1 MIERQQPPA
10 ARSQRGAR
18 TAPPVAVRGGSTLAV
33 LIAVTTTALM
43 AIVAQFALLPSQE
56 RIVDTLEALTAPI
69 AGPPPASRPFG
80 ACGDICSAQ
89 HVCRHVVL
97 RDGLHD
103 GTRVSDALLAAAE
116 SCY

>member
-1 MIERQQPPA
+1 M
-10 ARSQRGAR
+10 
-18 TAPPVAVRGGSTLAV
+18 PVPRAAVRGGSTLAV
-33 LIAVTTTALM
+33 LVAVTTTALM

-56 RIVDTLEALTAPI
+56 RIVETLEALAVPI
-69 AGPPPASRPFG
+69 AGSPPASRAFG

-103 GTRVSDALLAAAE
+103 GHRVSDAVLAAAE
-116 SCY
+116 SCH